1 MNRQFLGY
9 AALAIVVAMLPFVG
23 VYPIFAM
30 KVMCYALFACAF
42 NLLLGFTGLLSFGH
56 AAFLGSAAYA
66 AGHALKVWGLP
77 TELGLLFG
85 VGVAALLGLAMGAL
99 AIRRSGIYFAMI
111 TLALAQMVFFF
122 FLQAKFTGGE
132 DGLQSVPRGTLLG
145 MLDLS
150 KDLNLYYVVMGIFII
165 GFYIIWRTVHSPFGQ
180 VLQALRENEPR
191 AISLGYDVD
200 RFKLLA
206 FVLSAA
212 IAGLAGA
219 TKTLV
224 FVSATLSDATWQM
237 SGLVI
242 LMTLIGGL
250 GTLTGPIL
258 GAFIVVLLENKVG
271 DFGQPGQADRRGLVP
286 APGRVGHHRDR
297 PDLRDLRAGV
307 PSRHRGRAGG
317 VCRTPP
323 RRAPDAVRHFVR
335 NRGRDSR
342 PVLLHRGNH
351 PCNPPAGRAA
361 RPGRAVSCIL
371 TIRRG
376 KRPLIRNQGRDT
388 WMPFTG
394 TTVNGP
400 PITPSCSAR
409 PTMPSGWQAWCST
422 ARARSAASRPTWT
435 CTASA
440 WCARPRRC

>member
-224 FVSATLSDATWQM
+224 FVSATLSDAT
-237 SGLVI
+237 
-242 LMTLIGGL
+242 
-250 GTLTGPIL
+250 
-258 GAFIVVLLENKVG
+258 
-271 DFGQPGQADRRGLVP
+271 
-286 APGRVGHHRDR
+286 GRC
-297 PDLRDLRAGV
+297 RAW
-307 PSRHRGRAGG
+307 S
-317 VCRTPP
+317 
-323 RRAPDAVRHFVR
+323 
-335 NRGRDSR
+335 S
-342 PVLLHRGNH
+342 
-351 PCNPPAGRAA
+351 
-361 RPGRAVSCIL
+361 
-371 TIRRG
+371 
-376 KRPLIRNQGRDT
+376 
-388 WMPFTG
+388 
-394 TTVNGP
+394 
-400 PITPSCSAR
+400 
-409 PTMPSGWQAWCST
+409 
-422 ARARSAASRPTWT
+422 
-435 CTASA
+435 
-440 WCARPRRC
+440 

>member
-9 AALAIVVAMLPFVG
+9 AALAIVVAILPFVG

-66 AGHALKVWGLP
+66 AGHAMKVWGFP
-77 TELGLLFG
+77 TEIGLLFG
-85 VGVAALLGLAMGAL
+85 VAVAALLGLAMGAL

-145 MLDLS
+145 LVDLS
-150 KDLNLYYVVMGIFII
+150 KDLNLYYLVMGVFAL
-165 GFYIIWRTVHSPFGQ
+165 GFFVIWRTVHSPFGQ

-271 DFGQPGQADRRGLVP
+271 DFGQMLASLTGVDWFLRLGESVTIVIGLIFVICVLAFRRGIVGEIGAFIDRR
-286 APGRVGHHRDR
+286 
-297 PDLRDLRAGV
+297 
-307 PSRHRGRAGG
+307 
-317 VCRTPP
+317 
-323 RRAPDAVRHFVR
+323 
-335 NRGRDSR
+335 
-342 PVLLHRGNH
+342 
-351 PCNPPAGRAA
+351 RAA
-361 RPGRAVSCIL
+361 RA
-371 TIRRG
+371 
-376 KRPLIRNQGRDT
+376 
-388 WMPFTG
+388 
-394 TTVNGP
+394 
-400 PITPSCSAR
+400 
-409 PTMPSGWQAWCST
+409 
-422 ARARSAASRPTWT
+422 
-435 CTASA
+435 
-440 WCARPRRC
+440 

>member
-1 MNRQFLGY
+1 M
-9 AALAIVVAMLPFVG
+9 
-23 VYPIFAM
+23 
-30 KVMCYALFACAF
+30 
-42 NLLLGFTGLLSFGH
+42 
-56 AAFLGSAAYA
+56 
-66 AGHALKVWGLP
+66 
-77 TELGLLFG
+77 
-85 VGVAALLGLAMGAL
+85 
-99 AIRRSGIYFAMI
+99 
-111 TLALAQMVFFF
+111 
-122 FLQAKFTGGE
+122 
-132 DGLQSVPRGTLLG
+132 PRGTLLG

-271 DFGQPGQADRRGLVP
+271 DFGQAPPLTGVDWFLRLGESVTIVIGLIFVICVLAFRRGI
-286 APGRVGHHRDR
+286 VGE
-297 PDLRDLRAGV
+297 LA
-307 PSRHRGRAGG
+307 AFAE
-317 VCRTPP
+317 
-323 RRAPDAVRHFVR
+323 RR
-335 NRGRDSR
+335 
-342 PVLLHRGNH
+342 
-351 PCNPPAGRAA
+351 RAA
-361 RPGRAVSCIL
+361 RA
-371 TIRRG
+371 
-376 KRPLIRNQGRDT
+376 
-388 WMPFTG
+388 
-394 TTVNGP
+394 
-400 PITPSCSAR
+400 
-409 PTMPSGWQAWCST
+409 
-422 ARARSAASRPTWT
+422 
-435 CTASA
+435 
-440 WCARPRRC
+440 

>member
-1 MNRQFLGY
+1 MITLTYGFGVALAGFAGVLAAPVLQISPLMGSNLIIVVFAVVVIGGMGSIMGAIVTGLGLGVIEGLTKVFWPEASSTVVFIIMAIVLLIRPAGLFGKKMNRQFLGY

-56 AAFLGSAAYA
+56 AAFLAAPPTRPAMRSRYGA
-66 AGHALKVWGLP
+66 AHRAGPAVRRGRGRPAGPGDGRAGHPPQRHLLRHDHAGAGADGVLLLP
-77 TELGLLFG
+77 AGQ
-85 VGVAALLGLAMGAL
+85 VH
-99 AIRRSGIYFAMI
+99 RRRGR
-111 TLALAQMVFFF
+111 
-122 FLQAKFTGGE
+122 
-132 DGLQSVPRGTLLG
+132 LQSVPRGTLLG

-271 DFGQPGQADRRGLVP
+271 DFGQALAKLTGVDWFLRLGESVTIVIGLIFVICVLAFRRGI
-286 APGRVGHHRDR
+286 VGE
-297 PDLRDLRAGV
+297 LA
-307 PSRHRGRAGG
+307 AFAE
-317 VCRTPP
+317 
-323 RRAPDAVRHFVR
+323 RR
-335 NRGRDSR
+335 
-342 PVLLHRGNH
+342 
-351 PCNPPAGRAA
+351 RAA
-361 RPGRAVSCIL
+361 RA
-371 TIRRG
+371 
-376 KRPLIRNQGRDT
+376 
-388 WMPFTG
+388 
-394 TTVNGP
+394 
-400 PITPSCSAR
+400 
-409 PTMPSGWQAWCST
+409 
-422 ARARSAASRPTWT
+422 
-435 CTASA
+435 
-440 WCARPRRC
+440 